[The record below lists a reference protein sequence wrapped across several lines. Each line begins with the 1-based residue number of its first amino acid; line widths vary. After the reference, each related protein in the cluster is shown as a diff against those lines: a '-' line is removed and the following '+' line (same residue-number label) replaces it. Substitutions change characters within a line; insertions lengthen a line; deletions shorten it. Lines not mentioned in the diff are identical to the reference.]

1 MASKESIKFLFIIF
15 ANIHYRFLNFLNKMS
30 KTSTIPVEKVNEHIV
45 NWLKTYA
52 NNAKVNGFVVG
63 ISGGV
68 DSAVTSTLC
77 AQTGLTTLCLEM
89 PIHQAKNQVSRARE
103 HIEQLMKRF
112 SNVGYAEANL
122 TPIYEGF
129 KTEMPV
135 GENEEKYNL
144 SLANTRAR
152 LRMTTL
158 YYYAGIQGL
167 LVAGTGNK
175 VEDFGVGFYTKYGD
189 GGVDLSPIADLM
201 KSDVYELGKY
211 LEIPISIQNAAPT
224 DGLFGDNRT
233 DEDQLGAS
241 YDELEWAMLM
251 DEKGSVSE
259 DFKGREKEVFDI
271 YKRLNSVNQ
280 HKMKPIPICMIPKNN
295 NNLL

>member
-1 MASKESIKFLFIIF
+1 
-15 ANIHYRFLNFLNKMS
+15 MS
-30 KTSTIPVEKVNEHIV
+30 KISTIQVEKVNTHIV

-52 NNAKVNGFVVG
+52 ENAKVNGFVVG

-77 AQTGLTTLCLEM
+77 AQTGMPTLCVEM
-89 PIHQAKNQVSRARE
+89 PIHQAPSQVNRGRE
-103 HIEQLMKRF
+103 HIGQLKKRF
-112 SNVGYAEANL
+112 PNVTNVEADL
-122 TPIYEGF
+122 TTAFDNF
-129 KTEMPV
+129 KTIVPV
-135 GENEEKYNL
+135 VADLDKVNL

-158 YYYAGIQGL
+158 YYFAGIHGL

-201 KSDVYELGKY
+201 KSDVYALGKY
-211 LEIPISIQNAAPT
+211 LQIPNSILEASPT
-224 DGLFGDNRT
+224 DGLFGDDRT

-241 YDELEWAMLM
+241 YDELEWAMLEE
-251 DEKGSVSE
+251 EKGKISE
-259 DFKGREKEVFDI
+259 NFSGREKIVFDI
-271 YKRLNSVNQ
+271 YRKLNTINQ
-280 HKMKPIPICMIPKNN
+280 HKMREIPVCIISNDIK
-295 NNLL
+295 

>member
-1 MASKESIKFLFIIF
+1 MTKK
-15 ANIHYRFLNFLNKMS
+15 
-30 KTSTIPVEKVNEHIV
+30 STFQVEKVNDHIV

-52 NNAKVNGFVVG
+52 ENAKVNGFVIG

-77 AQTGLTTLCLEM
+77 AQTGLKVLCVEM
-89 PIHQAKNQVSRARE
+89 PIHQAQSHVTRGRE
-103 HIEQLMKRF
+103 HIEQLKKRF
-112 SNVGYAEANL
+112 PNVSSIEADL
-122 TPIYEGF
+122 TSVFETF
-129 KTEMPV
+129 KTVVPDV
-135 GENEEKYNL
+135 TDTAKLHL

-158 YYYAGIQGL
+158 YYFAGIHSL

-201 KSDVYELGKY
+201 KSEVFLLGSY
-211 LEIPISIQNAAPT
+211 LQVPDSILNASPT
-224 DGLFGDNRT
+224 DGLFGDDRT

-241 YDELEWAMLM
+241 YDELEWAMTQ
-251 DEKGSVSE
+251 DEAGQSS
-259 DFKGREKEVFDI
+259 DAFTGRQKEVLEI
-271 YKRLNSVNQ
+271 YKRLNTINQ
-280 HKMKPIPICMIPKNN
+280 HKMTAIPVCFIPKK
-295 NNLL
+295 

>member
-1 MASKESIKFLFIIF
+1 MTKK
-15 ANIHYRFLNFLNKMS
+15 
-30 KTSTIPVEKVNEHIV
+30 STIQVEKVNIHIV

-52 NNAKVNGFVVG
+52 ENAKVNGFVIG

-77 AQTGLTTLCLEM
+77 AQTGLQVLCVEM
-89 PIHQAKNQVSRARE
+89 PIHQPQSHVTRGRE
-103 HIEQLMKRF
+103 HIEQLKNRF
-112 SNVGYAEANL
+112 PNVTSIEADL
-122 TPIYEGF
+122 TSVFENF
-129 KTEMPV
+129 KKIVPTDV
-135 GENEEKYNL
+135 DTHKLNL

-158 YYYAGIQGL
+158 YYFAGIYGL

-201 KSDVYELGKY
+201 KSEVYSLGAY
-211 LEIPISIQNAAPT
+211 LEIPDSILEASPS
-224 DGLFGDNRT
+224 DGLFGDERT

-241 YDELEWAMLM
+241 YDELEWAMNQ
-251 DEKGSVSE
+251 DETGKSAN
-259 DFKGREKEVFDI
+259 DFTGREKVVFEI
-271 YKRLNSVNQ
+271 YKRLNSTNK
-280 HKMKPIPICMIPKNN
+280 HKMNAIPVCLIS
-295 NNLL
+295 NL